1 MKIYSKILKRCR
13 LGPWGGG
20 IKQRAQPIT
29 LYIFL
34 IHSPL
39 QAVIRFNP
47 NFLQV
52 LLHYSCKLQL
62 VPWDGEQGLESG
74 IGIRVRLGSGKGLGV
89 WLVLGTMKVWRVW
102 LNWHWQG
109 IGFKWQRNLEQEAP
123 LLQFSNQTYNVANAL
138 IFKFKY
144 SLLSPRGNSAWA
156 KVLHTAAK

>member
-1 MKIYSKILKRCR
+1 MVHRQKQNSIYNFINSHKQLLMKIYSKIFKRCR

-39 QAVIRFNP
+39 QAVIRFNSAKL
-47 NFLQV
+47 FLQV

-74 IGIRVRLGSGKGLGV
+74 IGIRVRLGSGKGLGM
-89 WLVLGTMKVWRVW
+89 WLGLGTMKVRVW
-102 LNWHWQG
+102 LN
-109 IGFKWQRNLEQEAP
+109 
-123 LLQFSNQTYNVANAL
+123 
-138 IFKFKY
+138 
-144 SLLSPRGNSAWA
+144 
-156 KVLHTAAK
+156 